1 MKLVRLFESVF
12 AGFLTVCF
20 AAAML
25 PSAMAQK
32 WEVGVGA
39 GGGFYTSQD
48 VKLGSDSAAAKFK
61 TSLAL
66 SGWAGQNIND
76 RWGGELRY
84 SYQMGDA
91 QLKQGSKEAMF
102 GAETHS
108 INYNFLYHTRS
119 SESSVRPFVSAGG
132 GMKFYRGTGTE
143 TVSQSLSQFALLT
156 QASDLTGLV
165 SVGGGVKVKL
175 GAHSWLRL
183 DVHDYMS
190 PFPKQVI
197 TPNVGATV
205 GGWIHDIVPMVSVS
219 FGQ

>member
-1 MKLVRLFESVF
+1 MKLVRLFT
-12 AGFLTVCF
+12 GFLAVGFT
-20 AAAML
+20 AAML

-61 TSLAL
+61 TSVAF
-66 SGWAGQNIND
+66 STWAGQNIND

-91 QLKQGSKEAMF
+91 QLKRGSSEAVF
-102 GAETHS
+102 GAQTHS
-108 INYNFLYHTRS
+108 VNYNFLYHTAS
-119 SESSVRPFVSAGG
+119 SESSVRPFISAGG
-132 GMKFYRGTGTE
+132 GMKFYRGTGAE
-143 TVSQSLSQFALLT
+143 TVTQPLSQFALLT

-165 SVGGGVKVKL
+165 SVGGGVKVRL

-205 GGWIHDIVPMVSVS
+205 GGWMHDIVPMVSVS

>member
-1 MKLVRLFESVF
+1 MKLVRLFASVF
-12 AGFLTVCF
+12 AGFLAVCF
-20 AAAML
+20 VAATL

-61 TSLAL
+61 TNVAFST
-66 SGWAGQNIND
+66 WAGQNIND

-91 QLKQGSKEAMF
+91 QLKRGSSEAVF
-102 GAETHS
+102 GAQTHS
-108 INYNFLYHTRS
+108 VNYNFLYHTRS

-143 TVSQSLSQFALLT
+143 TVSQPLSQFALLT